1 MLIQILAV
9 FTAIAGIIQATL
21 IVLAG
26 VYGLPAELGIT
37 SIAILVAQLT
47 LATVALTYLDEVLEK
62 GHGVGSGSMLF
73 IGAHA
78 CTTAVWGVLSL
89 RWFETVRGPQ
99 YECALPAVLQFVFGY
114 VRPVCFW
121 GSRILAP

>member
-47 LATVALTYLDEVLEK
+47 LATVALTYLDRARPNLRISTGFWACHRALIGALILANK
-62 GHGVGSGSMLF
+62 VGS
-73 IGAHA
+73 
-78 CTTAVWGVLSL
+78 SL
-89 RWFETVRGPQ
+89 R
-99 YECALPAVLQFVFGY
+99 
-114 VRPVCFW
+114 
-121 GSRILAP
+121 APHQ